1 MRSKLPLPCEL
12 KAYQSKLLTRTAMAL
27 TIKTETLK
35 ATTSPTFEALRNRYS
50 HRSSDD
56 EIAVDPLC
64 LSRDDLNEL
73 LQACRGDGESKNR
86 RALESIITAL
96 EGDFDKPVSSFPAFG
111 RVLLQYLKSN
121 RIDGWIY
128 RRGHD
133 GNLYPGLVTAIKEV
147 KSEKNSDRPP
157 SLLLQISW
165 YGFGEYSHSKKVYG
179 TQLSALNFEPNEV
192 ARRSVA
198 KTLADRDIY
207 HETHELKQEYLEQ
220 LTRFKEVVDGQ
231 FGNQFKATGRAVRME
246 SYSYSDRNLEIAGH
260 KLIHDLPDS
269 ECDAYGAEV
278 ESPLFEDDQFGLL
291 PEIPVQRYFDLSLQD
306 FIWIHAN
313 NVEPYKYDKEL
324 PKKMVLPEDH
334 RDLLDILTTDIS
346 AFTSDI
352 VEGKSAG
359 NIIMCVGSPGLGKTL
374 TAEVYAEVIERPLYS
389 IHAGAL
395 GTNADDIEKNL
406 RTILTRAK
414 RWNCVLLLDEA
425 DVFVMQRGASLTQNA
440 IVAEFLRT
448 LEYFD
453 GLMFMTSNR
462 GSDID
467 EAIIPR
473 CAAIIHYDVPE
484 KSDAQKIWKIM
495 GENFGVNIPDEL
507 VRSLVNTYPELP
519 PRDIKML
526 LRLTL
531 RMSVKEQGSGS
542 IPTLDIVRKCAM
554 FRGIER
560 KGKEKAL

>member
-1 MRSKLPLPCEL
+1 
-12 KAYQSKLLTRTAMAL
+12 MAL

-179 TQLSALNFEPNEV
+179 TQLTALNFEPNEV

-440 IVAEFLRT
+440 IVAQFLRT

>member
-1 MRSKLPLPCEL
+1 M
-12 KAYQSKLLTRTAMAL
+12 
-27 TIKTETLK
+27 
-35 ATTSPTFEALRNRYS
+35 
-50 HRSSDD
+50 
-56 EIAVDPLC
+56 
-64 LSRDDLNEL
+64 
-73 LQACRGDGESKNR
+73 
-86 RALESIITAL
+86 
-96 EGDFDKPVSSFPAFG
+96 
-111 RVLLQYLKSN
+111 
-121 RIDGWIY
+121 
-128 RRGHD
+128 
-133 GNLYPGLVTAIKEV
+133 
-147 KSEKNSDRPP
+147 
-157 SLLLQISW
+157 
-165 YGFGEYSHSKKVYG
+165 
-179 TQLSALNFEPNEV
+179 

-324 PKKMVLPEDH
+324 PKKMVLSEDH

-462 GSDID
+462 GNDID

-507 VRSLVNTYPELP
+507 VRSLVSTYPELP

-526 LRLTL
+526 LRLAL

>member
-1 MRSKLPLPCEL
+1 
-12 KAYQSKLLTRTAMAL
+12 MAL

-179 TQLSALNFEPNEV
+179 TQLTALNFEPNEV

-278 ESPLFEDDQFGLL
+278 EPPLFEDDQFGLL

>member
-1 MRSKLPLPCEL
+1 
-12 KAYQSKLLTRTAMAL
+12 MAL

-73 LQACRGDGESKNR
+73 LQACRGDGETKNR

-179 TQLSALNFEPNEV
+179 TQLTALNFEPNEV

-560 KGKEKAL
+560 KRKEKAL

>member
-1 MRSKLPLPCEL
+1 
-12 KAYQSKLLTRTAMAL
+12 MAL

-179 TQLSALNFEPNEV
+179 TQLTALNFEPNEV

-414 RWNCVLLLDEA
+414 RWNCVLLLDET

>member
-1 MRSKLPLPCEL
+1 
-12 KAYQSKLLTRTAMAL
+12 MAL

-165 YGFGEYSHSKKVYG
+165 FGFGEYSHSKKVYG
-179 TQLSALNFEPNEV
+179 TQLTALNFEPNEV

-374 TAEVYAEVIERPLYS
+374 TAEVYAEVIELPLYS

-462 GSDID
+462 GNDID

-507 VRSLVNTYPELP
+507 VRSLVSTYPELP

-526 LRLTL
+526 LRLAL

>member
-1 MRSKLPLPCEL
+1 
-12 KAYQSKLLTRTAMAL
+12 MAL

-179 TQLSALNFEPNEV
+179 TQLTALNFEPNEV

-507 VRSLVNTYPELP
+507 VRSLVSTYPELP

>member
-1 MRSKLPLPCEL
+1 
-12 KAYQSKLLTRTAMAL
+12 
-27 TIKTETLK
+27 
-35 ATTSPTFEALRNRYS
+35 
-50 HRSSDD
+50 
-56 EIAVDPLC
+56 
-64 LSRDDLNEL
+64 
-73 LQACRGDGESKNR
+73 
-86 RALESIITAL
+86 
-96 EGDFDKPVSSFPAFG
+96 
-111 RVLLQYLKSN
+111 
-121 RIDGWIY
+121 
-128 RRGHD
+128 
-133 GNLYPGLVTAIKEV
+133 
-147 KSEKNSDRPP
+147 
-157 SLLLQISW
+157 
-165 YGFGEYSHSKKVYG
+165 
-179 TQLSALNFEPNEV
+179 
-192 ARRSVA
+192 
-198 KTLADRDIY
+198 
-207 HETHELKQEYLEQ
+207 
-220 LTRFKEVVDGQ
+220 
-231 FGNQFKATGRAVRME
+231 
-246 SYSYSDRNLEIAGH
+246 
-260 KLIHDLPDS
+260 
-269 ECDAYGAEV
+269 
-278 ESPLFEDDQFGLL
+278 
-291 PEIPVQRYFDLSLQD
+291 
-306 FIWIHAN
+306 
-313 NVEPYKYDKEL
+313 
-324 PKKMVLPEDH
+324 MVLPEDH

-560 KGKEKAL
+560 KRKEKAL

>member
-1 MRSKLPLPCEL
+1 
-12 KAYQSKLLTRTAMAL
+12 MAL

-179 TQLSALNFEPNEV
+179 TQLTALNFEPNEV

-334 RDLLDILTTDIS
+334 RDLLNILTTDIS

>member
-1 MRSKLPLPCEL
+1 
-12 KAYQSKLLTRTAMAL
+12 MAL

-179 TQLSALNFEPNEV
+179 TQLTALNFEPNEV

-278 ESPLFEDDQFGLL
+278 ESRLFEDDQFGLL

>member
-1 MRSKLPLPCEL
+1 
-12 KAYQSKLLTRTAMAL
+12 MAL

-179 TQLSALNFEPNEV
+179 TQLTALNFEPNEV

-352 VEGKSAG
+352 VDGKSAG

>member
-1 MRSKLPLPCEL
+1 
-12 KAYQSKLLTRTAMAL
+12 MAL

-179 TQLSALNFEPNEV
+179 TQLTALNFEPNEV

-313 NVEPYKYDKEL
+313 NEEPYKYDKEL

>member
-179 TQLSALNFEPNEV
+179 TQLTALNFEPNEV

-359 NIIMCVGSPGLGKTL
+359 NVIMCVGSPGLGKTL

-560 KGKEKAL
+560 KRKEKAL

>member
-179 TQLSALNFEPNEV
+179 TQLTALNFEPNEV

-495 GENFGVNIPDEL
+495 GENFCVNIPDEL

>member
-1 MRSKLPLPCEL
+1 
-12 KAYQSKLLTRTAMAL
+12 MAL

-179 TQLSALNFEPNEV
+179 TQLTALNFEPNEV

-554 FRGIER
+554 FRGIEGTVANSR
-560 KGKEKAL
+560 W

>member
-1 MRSKLPLPCEL
+1 M
-12 KAYQSKLLTRTAMAL
+12 
-27 TIKTETLK
+27 
-35 ATTSPTFEALRNRYS
+35 
-50 HRSSDD
+50 
-56 EIAVDPLC
+56 
-64 LSRDDLNEL
+64 
-73 LQACRGDGESKNR
+73 
-86 RALESIITAL
+86 
-96 EGDFDKPVSSFPAFG
+96 
-111 RVLLQYLKSN
+111 
-121 RIDGWIY
+121 
-128 RRGHD
+128 
-133 GNLYPGLVTAIKEV
+133 
-147 KSEKNSDRPP
+147 
-157 SLLLQISW
+157 
-165 YGFGEYSHSKKVYG
+165 
-179 TQLSALNFEPNEV
+179 
-192 ARRSVA
+192 
-198 KTLADRDIY
+198 
-207 HETHELKQEYLEQ
+207 
-220 LTRFKEVVDGQ
+220 VDGQ

>member
-1 MRSKLPLPCEL
+1 
-12 KAYQSKLLTRTAMAL
+12 MAL

-179 TQLSALNFEPNEV
+179 TQLTALNFEPNEV

-198 KTLADRDIY
+198 KILADRDIY

>member
-1 MRSKLPLPCEL
+1 
-12 KAYQSKLLTRTAMAL
+12 MAL

-64 LSRDDLNEL
+64 LSRDDLNEH

-179 TQLSALNFEPNEV
+179 TQLTALNFEPNEV

>member
-1 MRSKLPLPCEL
+1 
-12 KAYQSKLLTRTAMAL
+12 MAL

-179 TQLSALNFEPNEV
+179 TQLTALNFEPNEV

-374 TAEVYAEVIERPLYS
+374 TTEVYAEVIERPLYS

-560 KGKEKAL
+560 KRKEKAL

>member
-1 MRSKLPLPCEL
+1 
-12 KAYQSKLLTRTAMAL
+12 MAL

-179 TQLSALNFEPNEV
+179 TQLTALNFEPNEV

-231 FGNQFKATGRAVRME
+231 FGNQFKATGRDVRME

>member
-1 MRSKLPLPCEL
+1 
-12 KAYQSKLLTRTAMAL
+12 MAL

-179 TQLSALNFEPNEV
+179 TQLTALNFEPNEV

-453 GLMFMTSNR
+453 GLMFMTSNL

>member
-1 MRSKLPLPCEL
+1 
-12 KAYQSKLLTRTAMAL
+12 MAL

-35 ATTSPTFEALRNRYS
+35 ATTSLTFEALRNRYS

-179 TQLSALNFEPNEV
+179 TQLTALNFEPNEV

>member
-1 MRSKLPLPCEL
+1 
-12 KAYQSKLLTRTAMAL
+12 MAL

-179 TQLSALNFEPNEV
+179 TQLTALNFEPNEV

-414 RWNCVLLLDEA
+414 RWNCVLFLDEA

>member
-1 MRSKLPLPCEL
+1 
-12 KAYQSKLLTRTAMAL
+12 MAL

-179 TQLSALNFEPNEV
+179 TQLTALNFEPNEV

-560 KGKEKAL
+560 KGKEKALL

>member
-1 MRSKLPLPCEL
+1 
-12 KAYQSKLLTRTAMAL
+12 MAL

-179 TQLSALNFEPNEV
+179 TQLTALNFEPNEV

-507 VRSLVNTYPELP
+507 VRSLVNPYPELP

-560 KGKEKAL
+560 KRKEKAL

>member
-1 MRSKLPLPCEL
+1 
-12 KAYQSKLLTRTAMAL
+12 MAL

-179 TQLSALNFEPNEV
+179 TQLTALNFEPNEV

-359 NIIMCVGSPGLGKTL
+359 SIIMCVGSPGLGKTL

>member
-1 MRSKLPLPCEL
+1 
-12 KAYQSKLLTRTAMAL
+12 MAL

-179 TQLSALNFEPNEV
+179 TQLTALNFEPNEV

-269 ECDAYGAEV
+269 ECDAYCAEV

-560 KGKEKAL
+560 KRKEKAL

>member
-1 MRSKLPLPCEL
+1 
-12 KAYQSKLLTRTAMAL
+12 MAL

-35 ATTSPTFEALRNRYS
+35 ATTSPTLEALRNRYS

-64 LSRDDLNEL
+64 LSRDDLNEI

-179 TQLSALNFEPNEV
+179 TQLTALNFEPNEV

>member
-179 TQLSALNFEPNEV
+179 TQLTALNFEPNEV

-324 PKKMVLPEDH
+324 PKKMFLPEDH

>member
-1 MRSKLPLPCEL
+1 
-12 KAYQSKLLTRTAMAL
+12 MAL

-179 TQLSALNFEPNEV
+179 TQLTALNFEPNEV

-359 NIIMCVGSPGLGKTL
+359 NVIMCVGSPGLGKTL

-560 KGKEKAL
+560 KRKEKAL

>member
-1 MRSKLPLPCEL
+1 
-12 KAYQSKLLTRTAMAL
+12 MAL

-73 LQACRGDGESKNR
+73 LQACRGDVESKNR

-179 TQLSALNFEPNEV
+179 TQLTALNFEPNEV

>member
-1 MRSKLPLPCEL
+1 
-12 KAYQSKLLTRTAMAL
+12 MAL

-179 TQLSALNFEPNEV
+179 TQLTALNFEPNEV

-473 CAAIIHYDVPE
+473 CAAIIHYDMPE

>member
-1 MRSKLPLPCEL
+1 
-12 KAYQSKLLTRTAMAL
+12 MAL

-179 TQLSALNFEPNEV
+179 TQLTALNFEPNEV

-507 VRSLVNTYPELP
+507 VRSLVNTYQELP

-560 KGKEKAL
+560 KRKEKAL

>member
-1 MRSKLPLPCEL
+1 
-12 KAYQSKLLTRTAMAL
+12 MAL

-179 TQLSALNFEPNEV
+179 TQLTALNFEPNEV

-278 ESPLFEDDQFGLL
+278 ESPLFEDDQFSLL

>member
-1 MRSKLPLPCEL
+1 
-12 KAYQSKLLTRTAMAL
+12 MAL

-179 TQLSALNFEPNEV
+179 TQLTALNFEPNEV

-246 SYSYSDRNLEIAGH
+246 SYSYSDRNLEIEGH

>member
-1 MRSKLPLPCEL
+1 
-12 KAYQSKLLTRTAMAL
+12 MAL

-179 TQLSALNFEPNEV
+179 TQLTALNFEPNEV

-467 EAIIPR
+467 EDIIPR

>member
-1 MRSKLPLPCEL
+1 
-12 KAYQSKLLTRTAMAL
+12 MAL

-179 TQLSALNFEPNEV
+179 TQLTALNFEPNEV

-374 TAEVYAEVIERPLYS
+374 TAEVYAEVIERPLSS

>member
-1 MRSKLPLPCEL
+1 
-12 KAYQSKLLTRTAMAL
+12 MAL

-133 GNLYPGLVTAIKEV
+133 GNLYPGLVTAIKEL

-179 TQLSALNFEPNEV
+179 TQLTALNFEPNEV

>member
-1 MRSKLPLPCEL
+1 
-12 KAYQSKLLTRTAMAL
+12 MAL

-179 TQLSALNFEPNEV
+179 TQLTALNFEPNEV

-526 LRLTL
+526 LLSRT
-531 RMSVKEQGSGS
+531 VQ
-542 IPTLDIVRKCAM
+542 
-554 FRGIER
+554 
-560 KGKEKAL
+560 

>member
-1 MRSKLPLPCEL
+1 
-12 KAYQSKLLTRTAMAL
+12 MAL

-50 HRSSDD
+50 LRSSGD

-157 SLLLQISW
+157 SLLVQISW

-179 TQLSALNFEPNEV
+179 TQLTALNFEPNEV

-246 SYSYSDRNLEIAGH
+246 SYSYNDRNLEIAGH

-560 KGKEKAL
+560 KRKEKAL